1 MTEKSESIEHN
12 LDQDDNT
19 DLNLIIN
26 TEEELILNLN
36 QNESINL
43 IKNLKKG
50 PNEKAKEF
58 LKNARKFYEEMK
70 KKEEIYKKNK

>member
-1 MTEKSESIEHN
+1 MTEKSESIELN

-58 LKNARKFYEEMK
+58 LKNAIKFYEEMK
-70 KKEEIYKKNK
+70 KKEEIYNF